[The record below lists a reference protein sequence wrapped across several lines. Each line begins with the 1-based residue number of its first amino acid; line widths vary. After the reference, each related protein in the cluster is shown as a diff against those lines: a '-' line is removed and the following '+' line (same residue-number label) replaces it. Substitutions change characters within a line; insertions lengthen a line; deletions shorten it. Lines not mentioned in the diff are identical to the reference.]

1 MPDTPILGYIT
12 VDSDGEGFRGAAL
25 VVDHRG
31 IPLDFRYTDT
41 VSPTR
46 LERVLYGDALEI
58 YVREEVI
65 LGSLLDAV
73 EESPHIWICGDRHLL
88 GPVSQR
94 SKGLAVTLE
103 GSNRNSLDEPGALS
117 PMPEEGYYLLQVSLM
132 GPPYRLSVLSVPDS
146 AKAASILVAAGAT
159 MDVLEPFN
167 RIERAIESLE

>member
-1 MPDTPILGYIT
+1 MPDSPVLGYIT
-12 VDSDGEGFRGAAL
+12 VNADGDGFRGAAL

-73 EESPHIWICGDRHLL
+73 EESPNIWICGDRHLL
-88 GPVSQR
+88 EPVSNR
-94 SKGLAVTLE
+94 AKCLAVTLE
-103 GSNRNSLDEPGALS
+103 GANRNALEEPGSLS

-132 GPPYRLSVLSVPDS
+132 GPPCRLSVLSEPDS
-146 AKAASILVAAGAT
+146 AKAASMLVTAGAT
-159 MDVLEPFN
+159 MDVLEPFS
-167 RIERAIESLE
+167 RIDRAIESLE